1 MKCFYSLEDFTFLKS
16 IQAQHAIFLDEFL
29 KNDSSLFVK
38 YYYKNNSKDDIAVFN
53 SSQDNTIPW
62 VSIPIF
68 DNTESLIQK
77 TIKTYPETL
86 SNIQSIISDNF
97 QIYTANFCILNNLSY
112 FPRHKH
118 EKDNFRIFHVLL
130 NELDN
135 YCLYETENE
144 YRTIKKPGDYIIFD
158 LSKMHSVYNFSNSSK
173 LSLSIS
179 FKVND

>member
-1 MKCFYSLEDFTFLKS
+1 MSCFYSVEDFPFLKE
-16 IQAQHAIFLDEFL
+16 IQSQHAVFLDEFV

-38 YYYKNNSKDDIAVFN
+38 YYYKNNGKDDVAVFN
-53 SSQDNTIPW
+53 SNEKNTIPW

-68 DNTESLIQK
+68 DNTDLLTQK
-77 TIKTYPETL
+77 TAKTYPLTL
-86 SNIQSIISDNF
+86 SCIQSNISEKF
-97 QIYTANFCILNNLSY
+97 QIYTVNFCILNNQSY

-118 EKDNFRIFHVLL
+118 EKDNFHIFHVLL

-144 YRTIKKPGDYIIFD
+144 YKTIKTPGDYIIFD
-158 LSKMHSVYNFSNSSK
+158 LFKMHSVYNFSNSSK
-173 LSLSIS
+173 ISLSLS